1 MDVELIFD
9 STEHE
14 FCLNIATLVNFAW
27 RGGTKCSGII
37 PYSHPTQ
44 RPSIDDDVDA
54 NAHRFEAQNRFS
66 PRRAHATQEDQV
78 GPVRV
83 HGAPHPHPCRT
94 RRLNRFDPPT
104 RVWFMRAP
112 PVSQSHQ
119 GPTQATEPTSPPP
132 SGSRRAPFVRALPRS
147 PAMAMAMAPAVVSG
161 ERLVVFL
168 FVARVALAAPA
179 QLAAPL
185 AVLAAAALAVELA
198 VDGSASAS
206 SSPLRRFRTRC
217 DVISSPPL
225 LSVSSSAAS
234 PRSWAASSRD
244 LVSSGDCAILIPV
257 FEFQTPRIKCSRSS
271 L

>member
-1 MDVELIFD
+1 VDVELIFD

-44 RPSIDDDVDA
+44 RPSVDDDVDA
-54 NAHRFEAQNRFS
+54 NAHRYEAQNRFS

-94 RRLNRFDPPT
+94 RRLNRFDPP
-104 RVWFMRAP
+104 
-112 PVSQSHQ
+112 VSQSHQ

-147 PAMAMAMAPAVVSG
+147 PAMAMAPAVVSG

-198 VDGSASAS
+198 VDASASASASAS

-217 DVISSPPL
+217 DVISSP
-225 LSVSSSAAS
+225 V
-234 PRSWAASSRD
+234 
-244 LVSSGDCAILIPV
+244 LI
-257 FEFQTPRIKCSRSS
+257 RIFFRRISTELGC
-271 L
+271 